1 MLALQLFMIDEPAAS
16 TSKILDQPT
25 RSEDTLSE
33 QDDEDADDDEAEGT
47 DNEDVEALQ
56 DDVASPYSSLKGKE
70 PAKKKSLWTDEADEN
85 ISVSLQGTK
94 RFRKLRTEAAED
106 VVSGADYERRLRL
119 Q

>member
-1 MLALQLFMIDEPAAS
+1 MIDEPAAS

-25 RSEDTLSE
+25 RSDETLSE
-33 QDDEDADDDEAEGT
+33 VDGEVEEEADEADEDDEDET
-47 DNEDVEALQ
+47 LQ
-56 DDVASPYSSLKGKE
+56 DEVPSSYSSLKGKE
-70 PAKKKSLWTDEADEN
+70 PAKKKSLWTDDADEN

-94 RFRKLRTEAAED
+94 RLRKLRTEAAED